1 MQYLPSLTKDGFMP
15 AKTVHLVIWLPTRF
29 YSAVAATL
37 IETLQIVNDFT
48 GEALFSYEFVSA
60 RRSTTSMS
68 GISLRTRLRPS
79 RKMNGLIVLGVPGT
93 EPRELADALHV
104 EARHVRPIIAL
115 ARRQGARIAA
125 TCAGSYLLAESGI
138 LNEKRATIS
147 WWLKDEVVRRFPRV
161 RWEPAR
167 LLVRH
172 GQIYTTGAGFSGL
185 ELITTLLVDF
195 GFPDEERR
203 VRKLMVLPPPR
214 EFQSPYEFSMSD
226 VVPQADYFERRLN
239 ETAEKSLRLLSVE
252 VLARQLGMSERTVT
266 RRFHDELGLSPGK
279 WIQARRLQM
288 ARALLE
294 DTRLKISEV
303 CYRVGYQ
310 DAPSFCRLF
319 ARTTGMTPGEFR
331 KQIRTEVARQ
341 FRTQG

>member
-1 MQYLPSLTKDGFMP
+1 MP
-15 AKTVHLVIWLPTRF
+15 AKTVHLVIWLPARF

-37 IETLQIVNDFT
+37 IETLQIVNDFSET
-48 GEALFSYEFVSA
+48 PLFSYEFVSA
-60 RRSTTSMS
+60 RTSMTSMS

-79 RKMNGLIVLGVPGT
+79 RRMNCLIVLGVPGMAL
-93 EPRELADALHV
+93 RELVNALHE
-104 EARHVRPIIAL
+104 EATRVRPIIAL

-161 RWEPAR
+161 RWEPSR

-195 GFPDEERR
+195 GFPDEERL

-214 EFQSPYEFSMSD
+214 EFQSPYELPMSD
-226 VVPQADYFERRLN
+226 AVLQVDPFERNLN
-239 ETAEKSLRLLSVE
+239 EIADKNLRFLSVDL
-252 VLARQLGMSERTVT
+252 LAQQLGMSVRTVT

-279 WIQARRLQM
+279 WLQAKRLEM
-288 ARALLE
+288 ARVLLE
-294 DTRLKISEV
+294 DTRLKISEI
-303 CYRVGYQ
+303 CYRIGYN
-310 DAPSFCRLF
+310 DAPSFSRLF
-319 ARTTGMTPGEFR
+319 AKMTGMAPGEFR
-331 KQIRTEVARQ
+331 KQTRT
-341 FRTQG
+341 